1 MPPVLGPVSPSPIR
15 LWSWAIGNATAVVPS
30 QSTIRVHS
38 GPCMRS
44 SSRNDPVAAADSIA
58 RSVAASPSGTATPL
72 PPANPSSFTT
82 TGTPSSRH
90 HATAAARLGEPG
102 EAGAGDAEF
111 GGERP
116 GIGLRRFELGEL
128 SGRPEARQPA
138 PGTFVGDARRQRG
151 LGAGDDEI
159 DVGRAGLAEI
169 GGHDHVVTV
178 AATRPGDGRFAAPA
192 TDDEHPHQAIARSVR
207 SGTGPE

>member
-1 MPPVLGPVSPSPIR
+1 M
-15 LWSWAIGNATAVVPS
+15 
-30 QSTIRVHS
+30 
-38 GPCMRS
+38 
-44 SSRNDPVAAADSIA
+44 AAADSIA
-58 RSVAASPSGTATPL
+58 RSVAASPSGTSDALAAGQPVEFHHDRNPEL
-72 PPANPSSFTT
+72 APPRD
-82 TGTPSSRH
+82 GGG
-90 HATAAARLGEPG
+90 RLGEPC

-116 GIGLRRFELGEL
+116 GKGLRRFEPGEL
-128 SGRPEARQPA
+128 GGRPEARQPA